1 MVFKDTDNGPFWMS
15 REEQENT
22 RHDKVIRD
30 KTKMRTLWKDQ
41 LKKTLQEKGLPT
53 TGIART

>member
-22 RHDKVIRD
+22 RHDKVIQD

-41 LKKTLQEKGLPT
+41 LKKLCKKKVCQQQE
-53 TGIART
+53 